1 MGKWQNKKLWTGQI
15 SLRSPY
21 IGPKCWRPSTNLENT
36 WNLVR
41 EEVLACR
48 RGNEQNK
55 KLFSGENT
63 SKKPVTRFV
72 EPLQHHLRPPK
83 IDWNCFG
90 RHHWWRFDQYKKL
103 WTGQISL
110 RSPKLNQKCW
120 IWSTEFESTWNLVR
134 EEFWCARGNLTLLRN
149 FSVDEQALWSLGS
162 ESARL
167 IRAQICVIR
176 AYLHSNLAL
185 RGLVGLMRAHI
196 IEIKVFGSTWLRFA
210 SLGAIGSPCQSSGPE
225 YQSWGLIIPQD
236 SNLAHC
242 LIWVTRTE
250 IRSATR
256 IWFSY
261 RGYGL
266 SGLFRA

>member
-1 MGKWQNKKLWTGQI
+1 MGKWQYKKLWTGQI

-90 RHHWWRFDQYKKL
+90 RHHWWRLYQNKKLWTGQISLRSPHIGPKCWRPSTNLENAWNLFREEVLTCRRGKEQNKKLFSGENTSKKPVTRFVEPLQHHLRPPKIDWNCFGRHHWWRFDQYKKL

-110 RSPKLNQKCW
+110 RSP
-120 IWSTEFESTWNLVR
+120 
-134 EEFWCARGNLTLLRN
+134 
-149 FSVDEQALWSLGS
+149 
-162 ESARL
+162 
-167 IRAQICVIR
+167 
-176 AYLHSNLAL
+176 
-185 RGLVGLMRAHI
+185 
-196 IEIKVFGSTWLRFA
+196 
-210 SLGAIGSPCQSSGPE
+210 
-225 YQSWGLIIPQD
+225 
-236 SNLAHC
+236 
-242 LIWVTRTE
+242 
-250 IRSATR
+250 
-256 IWFSY
+256 
-261 RGYGL
+261 
-266 SGLFRA
+266 

>member
-90 RHHWWRFDQYKKL
+90 RHHWWRLYQNKKL

-120 IWSTEFESTWNLVR
+120 IWSTEFEPTWDFLR

-149 FSVDEQALWSLGS
+149 FFWRNKNYKKLKIWVIKACQGSDLGYQGLLLLKLGTYSGYLGHTRVIQGSFGLSTAQTSL
-162 ESARL
+162 
-167 IRAQICVIR
+167 IC
-176 AYLHSNLAL
+176 
-185 RGLVGLMRAHI
+185 AH
-196 IEIKVFGSTWLRFA
+196 
-210 SLGAIGSPCQSSGPE
+210 QSSLEVKGH
-225 YQSWGLIIPQD
+225 YGSFGTSSWLN
-236 SNLAHC
+236 S
-242 LIWVTRTE
+242 RTQMPHWE
-250 IRSATR
+250 P
-256 IWFSY
+256 
-261 RGYGL
+261 
-266 SGLFRA
+266 SGLDSSHGALY